1 MDVSRRNIYI
11 GESVVAT
18 IKVYSKVDLVR
29 FGRSKFPS
37 FDGFLAE
44 EIPTPQQ
51 IELVRENYDGKI
63 YNVGIIRKVLLFPQH
78 TGELTIEPFE
88 LECIVRQ
95 QLANS
100 RSFFDDFF
108 GNYRDVRAMRLSKP
122 LQWHCREYFHAY
134 FRFDGYVKG

>member
-1 MDVSRRNIYI
+1 M
-11 GESVVAT
+11 
-18 IKVYSKVDLVR
+18 
-29 FGRSKFPS
+29 
-37 FDGFLAE
+37 AE

-122 LQWHCREYFHAY
+122 VKIHVKELPVENRLSASVALSGIFPCVLP
-134 FRFDGYVKG
+134 FRRIR